1 MALRIS
7 NRGLYL
13 IRVPRCDGIPRK
25 YIPNGYCLDD
35 ELVVDNEMVKKG
47 IGGLKEIFITN

>member
-1 MALRIS
+1 MFLVAMVFHA
-7 NRGLYL
+7 NT
-13 IRVPRCDGIPRK
+13 
-25 YIPNGYCLDD
+25 IPNGYCLDD